1 MPRASLRTLLIVD
14 ALLALGAA
22 IYAESRHLSLA
33 VVVPV
38 VAAFLLQISFYLA
51 LGFPEMRSWLAH
63 RFSPA
68 RLAAIAVV
76 WAIAPYLIYS
86 LPAGVFQFSALAKL
100 GGLAGT
106 LGFVFVIFPV
116 KGARLT
122 WPDVAAAGTIALALL
137 SRVLRQVY
145 RSPIPGL
152 RLESMG
158 HVMIIGLGAMA
169 FLCLRQVEGTGFRFQ
184 TSREEWKT
192 GIKQLLLFL
201 IPGAPLALLTGAAHF
216 HPLRTELWLYP
227 LQAAGTFLG
236 MYAVVALS
244 EELFFR
250 GVLQNLSAA
259 NLGGAIAAQAAA
271 SIIFGLCHLP
281 FRGFPNWRFAALAA
295 LLGWFCGQAYREA
308 RSVVASSLTH
318 ALAISAWRLLFS
330 A

>member
-1 MPRASLRTLLIVD
+1 MD

-22 IYAESRHLSLA
+22 IYAASRHLPEA
-33 VVVPV
+33 VVIPI
-38 VAAFLLQISFYLA
+38 VAAFLMQISFYLA
-51 LGFPEMRSWLAH
+51 LGFPEMRGWLA
-63 RFSPA
+63 RCFSPP

-76 WAIAPYLIYS
+76 WAMTPYLIYS
-86 LPAGVFQFSALAKL
+86 LPTGVFRFSALAKL

-106 LGFVFVIFPV
+106 LSFVFIVFPV
-116 KGARLT
+116 KGSRLT
-122 WPDVAAAGTIALALL
+122 WPDVLAAGTIAAALL
-137 SRVLRQVY
+137 SGVLRQVY
-145 RSPIPGL
+145 LSPIPGL

-201 IPGAPLALLTGAAHF
+201 IPGAPLALLTGAVHF
-216 HPLRTELWLYP
+216 QPVRTEPWLYP

-259 NLGGAIAAQAAA
+259 NLGGTTPAQAAA

-281 FRGFPNWRFAALAA
+281 FRGFPNWRFAALAT
-295 LLGWFCGQAYREA
+295 LLGWFCGQAYRET

-318 ALAISAWRLLFS
+318 ALAISAWRLIFS